1 MTSFRSFVRSL
12 MLALLLYPAATLFAQ
27 QPVDKIAIA
36 ILKGPSG
43 IGSAWMMSSPP
54 LAPGVNIQFIA
65 ASGADIVTAKL
76 VSGEFQGGVLPV
88 NVAAKLS
95 NAGVP
100 IKALAVVGNGMV
112 KFISS
117 DPSIKTLADIKG
129 KDIPIA
135 GQKATP
141 DYLFRYLAETES
153 LKVGADYNPIYSL
166 AYPEMAAQLAAG
178 KITCA
183 VLPEPFATQAL
194 MLNKALRE
202 PFSLDALWTE
212 KTGLASYPMSLFVV
226 SKRLAEQHPDVVEA
240 LSKAYDA
247 SIKKTLAD
255 PASTGTLA
263 ESLDL
268 GMKAVVAQAAIPK
281 SAYVYIVALDA
292 KSSIEALLKLFM
304 AFDPQS
310 VGGKL
315 PGADF
320 YDSKR

>member
-1 MTSFRSFVRSL
+1 MTSFPSFARSSIV
-12 MLALLLYPAATLFAQ
+12 ALLLLAAMGLYAQ
-27 QPVDKIAIA
+27 QPVDTIAIA

-54 LAPGVNIQFIA
+54 RVQGASFQFIT

-100 IKALAVVGNGMV
+100 IQALAVVGEGMV
-112 KFISS
+112 KFLSS
-117 DPSIKTLADIKG
+117 DPSIRTLADIRG

-141 DYLFRYLAETES
+141 DYLFRYLAETAS
-153 LKVGADYNPIYSL
+153 LKAGIDYNPVYSL
-166 AYPEMAAQLAAG
+166 AYPEIAAQLAAG

-183 VLPEPFATQAL
+183 VLPEPFATQAM
-194 MLNKALRE
+194 MLNKSLRE

-212 KTGLASYPMSLFVV
+212 KTGLSSYPMSLFVI
-226 SKRLAEQHPDVVEA
+226 SRRLAEQRPDAVAA
-240 LSKAYDA
+240 LSKAYEA

-255 PASTGTLA
+255 PASTGALA

-268 GMKAVVAQAAIPK
+268 GMKASVAQAAIPK
-281 SAYVYIVALDA
+281 SAYVYILASDA
-292 KSSIEALLKLFM
+292 KNSIEGLLKLFM
-304 AFDPQS
+304 TFDPQS

>member
-1 MTSFRSFVRSL
+1 MTSFRLFARSSIF
-12 MLALLLYPAATLFAQ
+12 ALLLLASMRLFAQ
-27 QPVDKIAIA
+27 QPIDNIAVA

-54 LAPGVNIQFIA
+54 QVQGASLQFIT

-100 IKALAVVGNGMV
+100 IQALAVVGEGMV
-112 KFISS
+112 RFISS
-117 DPSIKTLADIKG
+117 DPSIKTIADIRG
-129 KDIPIA
+129 RDIPIA

-141 DYLFRYLAETES
+141 DYLFRYLAETAS
-153 LKVGADYNPIYSL
+153 LKAGTDYNPIYSL
-166 AYPEMAAQLAAG
+166 AYPEIATQLAAG
-178 KITCA
+178 KIACA
-183 VLPEPFATQAL
+183 VLPEPFATQAM

-212 KTGLASYPMSLFVV
+212 KTGLSSYPMSLFVV
-226 SKRLAEQHPDVVEA
+226 SRRLAERRPDVVAA
-240 LSKAYDA
+240 LGKAYEA
-247 SIKKTLAD
+247 SIKRTLAD
-255 PASTGTLA
+255 PGSTGVLA

-268 GMKAVVAQAAIPK
+268 GMKASVAQAAIPR
-281 SAYVYIVALDA
+281 SAYVYILA
-292 KSSIEALLKLFM
+292 SSARRDIEALLKLFL

-320 YDSKR
+320 YYSER